1 MGDRF
6 YEEEKEEEK
15 MITLSKFEAG
25 WNIFGKVLAE
35 ISVVLGAIFI
45 SVIFFKHSES
55 ILSDK
60 TILGIGILMVIFSVL
75 VRFYIKNKEN
85 KF

>member
-1 MGDRF
+1 MT
-6 YEEEKEEEK
+6 
-15 MITLSKFEAG
+15 TLNKFEKS

-60 TILGIGILMVIFSVL
+60 TILGIGILM
-75 VRFYIKNKEN
+75 K
-85 KF
+85 